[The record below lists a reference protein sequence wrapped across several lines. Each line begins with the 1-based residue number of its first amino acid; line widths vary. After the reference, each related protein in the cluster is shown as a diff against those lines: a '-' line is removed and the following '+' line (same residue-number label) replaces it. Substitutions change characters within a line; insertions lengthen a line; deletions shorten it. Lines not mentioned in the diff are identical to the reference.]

1 MEQRLP
7 RRRKMRLPEYDYS
20 SAGYYFIT
28 ICTKDK
34 RCFFGKIVGRADPGA
49 PHPQPASP
57 EKAMRLTAPQFQP
70 TPIGKIVEKYIQSID
85 QAYSSVSLD
94 QYVIMPNH
102 IHMILRVAYPEDG
115 APGSSR
121 PTQTSDAI
129 GWPSHLAI

>member
-49 PHPQPASP
+49 PCEFYGLSFSA
-57 EKAMRLTAPQFQP
+57 RL
-70 TPIGKIVEKYIQSID
+70 
-85 QAYSSVSLD
+85 
-94 QYVIMPNH
+94 
-102 IHMILRVAYPEDG
+102 
-115 APGSSR
+115 GSGV
-121 PTQTSDAI
+121 T
-129 GWPSHLAI
+129 